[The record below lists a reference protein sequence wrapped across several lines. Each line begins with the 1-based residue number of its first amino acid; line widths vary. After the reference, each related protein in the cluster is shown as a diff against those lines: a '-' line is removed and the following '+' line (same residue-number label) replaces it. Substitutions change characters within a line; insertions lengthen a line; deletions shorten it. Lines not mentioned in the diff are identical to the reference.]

1 MSKTV
6 EFWYDVQSPTAYLAY
21 WQLKRIAARTG
32 ATIDYRPMLLG
43 GVFKAISSQTP
54 VNNKAKG
61 RWMFFD
67 MSNFA
72 RKYDV
77 PFQSNPYFVFSSL
90 PLMRG
95 AILAQQRGELERYND
110 TIFYGIWRDAKNLGD
125 PAVIVET
132 LKEAGLDAGA
142 YVEGIQQQDVKD
154 RLIAN
159 TEEAVGKGV
168 FGAPT
173 FFVGDKMWWGQ
184 DRLDWVEE
192 ELAA

>member
-6 EFWYDVQSPTAYLAY
+6 EFWYDFLSPTAYLGY
-21 WQLKRIAARTG
+21 WRLKDIAARTG
-32 ATIDYRPMLLG
+32 ATIEYHPMLLG
-43 GVFKAISSQTP
+43 GVFKATGNQTP
-54 VNNKAKG
+54 VNVKPKG
-61 RWMFFD
+61 KWMFFD
-67 MSNFA
+67 MSNYA
-72 RKYDV
+72 RKYGV
-77 PFQSNPYFVFSSL
+77 PLKSNPYFVFSSL

-95 AILAQQRGELERYND
+95 AILAQERGELEPYND
-110 TIFYGIWRDAKNLGD
+110 TIFYGVWRDARNLAD
-125 PAVIVET
+125 PGIIVET
-132 LKEAGLDAGA
+132 LKEAGLNADA

-154 RLIAN
+154 KLIAN
-159 TEEAVGKGV
+159 TNEAVEKGA

>member
-6 EFWYDVQSPTAYLAY
+6 EFWYDFLSPTAYLGY
-21 WQLKRIAARTG
+21 WRLKDIAARTG
-32 ATIDYRPMLLG
+32 AAIDYRPMLLG
-43 GVFKAISSQTP
+43 GVFKETGNQTP
-54 VNNKAKG
+54 VNVKPKG
-61 RWMFFD
+61 KWMFFD
-67 MSNFA
+67 MANYA
-72 RKYDV
+72 RKYGV
-77 PFQSNPYFVFSSL
+77 PLKSNPFFVFSSL

-95 AILAQQRGELERYND
+95 AIVAQERGDLEPYND
-110 TIFYGIWRDAKNLGD
+110 AIFYGVWRDAKNLAD
-125 PAVIVET
+125 PGIIVET

-142 YVEGIQQQDVKD
+142 YVEGIQRQDVKD
-154 RLIAN
+154 KLIAN
-159 TEEAVGKGV
+159 TNEAVEKGA

>member
-6 EFWYDVQSPTAYLAY
+6 EFWYDFLSPTAYLGY
-21 WQLKRIAARTG
+21 WRLKDIAARTG
-32 ATIDYRPMLLG
+32 ATIEYHPMLLG
-43 GVFKAISSQTP
+43 GVFKATGNQTP
-54 VNNKAKG
+54 VNVKPKG
-61 RWMFFD
+61 KWMFFD
-67 MSNFA
+67 MSNYA
-72 RKYDV
+72 RKYGV
-77 PFQSNPYFVFSSL
+77 PLKSNPYFVFSSL

-95 AILAQQRGELERYND
+95 AILAQERGELEPYND
-110 TIFYGIWRDAKNLGD
+110 TIFYGIWRDARNLAD
-125 PAVIVET
+125 PGIIVET
-132 LKEAGLDAGA
+132 LKEAGLNADA

-159 TEEAVGKGV
+159 TNEAVEKGA

>member
-6 EFWYDVQSPTAYLAY
+6 EFWYDFLSPTAYLGY
-21 WQLKRIAARTG
+21 WRLKDIAARTG
-32 ATIDYRPMLLG
+32 ATIEYHPMLLG
-43 GVFKAISSQTP
+43 GLFKATGNQTP
-54 VNNKAKG
+54 VNVKPKG
-61 RWMFFD
+61 KWMFFD
-67 MSNFA
+67 MSNYA
-72 RKYDV
+72 RKYGV
-77 PFQSNPYFVFSSL
+77 PLKSNPYFVFSSL

-95 AILAQQRGELERYND
+95 AILAQERGELETYND
-110 TIFYGIWRDAKNLGD
+110 TIFYGVWRDARNLAD
-125 PAVIVET
+125 PGIIVET
-132 LKEAGLDAGA
+132 LKEAGLNADA

-154 RLIAN
+154 KLIADTN
-159 TEEAVGKGV
+159 EAVEKGA

>member
-6 EFWYDVQSPTAYLAY
+6 EFWYDFLSPTAYLGY
-21 WQLKRIAARTG
+21 WRLKDIAARTG

-43 GVFKAISSQTP
+43 GVFKETGNQTP
-54 VNNKAKG
+54 VNVKPKG
-61 RWMFFD
+61 KWMFFD
-67 MSNFA
+67 MANYA
-72 RKYDV
+72 RKYGV
-77 PFQSNPYFVFSSL
+77 PLKPNPYFVFSSL

-95 AILAQQRGELERYND
+95 AILAQERGDLEPYND
-110 TIFYGIWRDAKNLGD
+110 AIFYGVWRDAKNLAD
-125 PAVIVET
+125 PGIIVET

-142 YVEGIQQQDVKD
+142 YVEGIQRQDVKD
-154 RLIAN
+154 KLIAN
-159 TEEAVGKGV
+159 TGEAVEKGA

>member
-6 EFWYDVQSPTAYLAY
+6 EFWYDFLSPTAYLGY
-21 WQLKRIAARTG
+21 WRLKDIAARTG
-32 ATIDYRPMLLG
+32 ATIDYHPMLLG
-43 GVFKAISSQTP
+43 GVFKATGNQTP
-54 VNNKAKG
+54 VNVKPKG
-61 RWMFFD
+61 KWMFFD
-67 MSNFA
+67 MSNYA
-72 RKYDV
+72 RKYGV
-77 PFQSNPYFVFSSL
+77 PLKSNPYFVFSSL

-95 AILAQQRGELERYND
+95 AILAQERGELEPYND
-110 TIFYGIWRDAKNLGD
+110 TIFYGVWRDARNLAD
-125 PAVIVET
+125 PGIIVET

-142 YVEGIQQQDVKD
+142 YVDGIQQQDVKD
-154 RLIAN
+154 KLIAN
-159 TEEAVGKGV
+159 TNEAVEKGA

>member
-6 EFWYDVQSPTAYLAY
+6 EFWYDFLSPTAYLGY
-21 WQLKRIAARTG
+21 WRLKDIAARTG
-32 ATIDYRPMLLG
+32 ATIEYHPMLLG
-43 GVFKAISSQTP
+43 GVFKATGNQTP
-54 VNNKAKG
+54 VNVKPKG
-61 RWMFFD
+61 KWMFFD
-67 MSNFA
+67 MSNYA
-72 RKYDV
+72 RKYGV
-77 PFQSNPYFVFSSL
+77 PLKSNPYFVFSSL

-95 AILAQQRGELERYND
+95 AILAQERGELETYND
-110 TIFYGIWRDAKNLGD
+110 TIFYGVWRDARNLAD
-125 PAVIVET
+125 PGIIVET
-132 LKEAGLDAGA
+132 LKEAGLNADA

-154 RLIAN
+154 KLIAN
-159 TEEAVGKGV
+159 TNEAVEKGA

>member
-6 EFWYDVQSPTAYLAY
+6 EFWYDFLSPTAYLGY
-21 WQLKRIAARTG
+21 WRLKDIAARTG
-32 ATIDYRPMLLG
+32 ATIDYHPMLLG
-43 GVFKAISSQTP
+43 GVFKATGNQTP
-54 VNNKAKG
+54 VNVKPKG
-61 RWMFFD
+61 KWMFID
-67 MSNFA
+67 MSNYA
-72 RKYDV
+72 RKYGV
-77 PFQSNPYFVFSSL
+77 PLKSNPYFVFSSL

-95 AILAQQRGELERYND
+95 AILAQERGELEPYND
-110 TIFYGIWRDAKNLGD
+110 TIFYGVWRDARNLAD
-125 PAVIVET
+125 PGIIVET
-132 LKEAGLDAGA
+132 LNEAGLDAAA

-159 TEEAVGKGV
+159 TNEAVEKGA

>member
-6 EFWYDVQSPTAYLAY
+6 EFWYDFLSPTAYLGY
-21 WQLKRIAARTG
+21 WRLKDIAARTG
-32 ATIDYRPMLLG
+32 ATIEYHPMLLG
-43 GVFKAISSQTP
+43 GVFKATGNQTP
-54 VNNKAKG
+54 VNVKPKG
-61 RWMFFD
+61 KWMFFD
-67 MSNFA
+67 MSNYA
-72 RKYDV
+72 RKYGV
-77 PFQSNPYFVFSSL
+77 PLKSNPYFVFSSL

-95 AILAQQRGELERYND
+95 AILAQERGELEPYND
-110 TIFYGIWRDAKNLGD
+110 TIFYGVWRDARNLAD
-125 PAVIVET
+125 PGIIVET
-132 LKEAGLDAGA
+132 LKEAGLNADA

-159 TEEAVGKGV
+159 TNEAVEKGA